1 MVAGVELQQK
11 LLQRLR
17 MLPGTDVDKKPSPL
31 KSSPDEGRLEELF
44 GEEARLRQQVL
55 DARKQRDAA
64 RTRRRQIEKESL
76 GHHSNTAKEVASY
89 HCQLQSLQ
97 NDITMNKQEFNV
109 QRQQCRKTILNKES
123 QAAAG

>member
-17 MLPGTDVDKKPSPL
+17 MLPGEAPQAQTDVDKKPSPL

-55 DARKQRDAA
+55 EPRKQRDAA

-76 GHHSNTAKEVASY
+76 GHHSNTAKEIASY

-97 NDITMNKQEFNV
+97 NDITMNDSNV
-109 QRQQCRKTILNKES
+109 VKPS
-123 QAAAG
+123 